1 MNRGEFKTEVLANVG
16 RVGDTSLSTRLDR
29 WYMRALY
36 RICRAYD
43 FREMNRNTYFNTEA
57 GVKEYEL
64 HDRCKDILSVV
75 LVNDTISTKLEYI
88 PPRALDESVPYPE
101 AWATGVPT
109 HYSRYWNQI
118 EMWKIPD
125 AVYRVNV
132 RQSLYPG
139 ECTSDGDE
147 CIYVRKDDMV
157 AAFMTAETYKLQME
171 NDEYI
176 RWMTDAMRMLKE
188 YKQEEENQPDY
199 APVARPYG
207 VASVYNGNGWDN
219 PFIKGGN
226 R

>member
-16 RVGDTSLSTRLDR
+16 RVGDTALSARLDR
-29 WYMRALY
+29 VYMRALF
-36 RICRAYD
+36 RISRAYD
-43 FREMNRNTYFNTEA
+43 FKEVNRATWFNTEA
-57 GVKEYEL
+57 DVKEYEL
-64 HDRCKDILSVV
+64 HERCKDILSVV
-75 LVNDTISTKLEYI
+75 LVDGTNSKKLEYI

-101 AWATGVPT
+101 AWATGKPT
-109 HYSRYWNQI
+109 HYSRYWYQL
-118 EMWKIPD
+118 ELWKIPN
-125 AVYRVNV
+125 AIYRVNV

-188 YKQEEENQPDY
+188 YKAEEENQPDY
-199 APVARPYG
+199 APVARPFG
-207 VASVYNGNGWDN
+207 AEPTYNVRGWDN
-219 PFIKGGN
+219 PFIKGG
-226 R
+226 